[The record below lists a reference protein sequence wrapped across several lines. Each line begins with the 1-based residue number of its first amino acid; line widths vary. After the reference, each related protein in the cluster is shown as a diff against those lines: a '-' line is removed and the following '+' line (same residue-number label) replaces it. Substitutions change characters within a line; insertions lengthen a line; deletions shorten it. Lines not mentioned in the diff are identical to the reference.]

1 MGKGALLFVCHE
13 CDLLQRIASVPE
25 GSTARCRRCGAVLWK
40 HTRNSVDR
48 TLALSV
54 TALFLFV
61 VANAFPFLALKS
73 GSIVQQTT
81 LLSGVRALQAQGYSL
96 LAGVVLLTSI
106 LFPLAQILV
115 TIYLLLPLR
124 FGRTPWQFRRLFRLL
139 NRVQPWSMMEVFMLG
154 ILVSVVKLAKMA
166 SVVPG
171 VSLYA
176 FAALIFVLAAAMSS
190 LDPHQVWEEAEKEGG
205 C

>member
-1 MGKGALLFVCHE
+1 MEKGVGLFVCHE
-13 CDLLQRIASVPE
+13 CDLLQRIAAVPE
-25 GSTARCRRCGAVLWK
+25 GATARCGRCGALLWK
-40 HTRNSVDR
+40 HTRNSIDR

-54 TALFLFV
+54 TALVLFGI
-61 VANAFPFLALKS
+61 ANAFPFLALKS

-81 LLSGVRALQAQGYSL
+81 LLSGVRGLQAQGYWL
-96 LAGVVLLTSI
+96 LAGVVLLTSV

-124 FGRTPWQFRRLFRLL
+124 VGRRPWQFRRFFRLL
-139 NRVQPWSMMEVFMLG
+139 SWFEPWSMMEVFMVG

-171 VSLYA
+171 LSLYA

-190 LDPHQVWEEAEKEGG
+190 IDPHQVWEEAEKGEG

>member
-1 MGKGALLFVCHE
+1 MGKGAGLFVCHE

-25 GSTARCRRCGAVLWK
+25 GATARCGRCGALLWK
-40 HTRNSVDR
+40 HTRNSIDR

-54 TALFLFV
+54 TALVLFV
-61 VANAFPFLALKS
+61 IANAFPFLSLKS

-81 LLSGVRALQAQGYSL
+81 LLSGVRGLQEQGYWL
-96 LAGVVLLTSI
+96 LAGVVLLTSV
-106 LFPLAQILV
+106 LFPLTQILV
-115 TIYLLLPLR
+115 TVYLLLPLR
-124 FGRTPWQFRRLFRLL
+124 MGRRPWQLRRLFRLL

-190 LDPHQVWEEAEKEGG
+190 LDPHQVWETAERRGG
-205 C
+205 E